1 MTEQKRE
8 LKSEAATTKDS
19 VKPMGSTGVGMT
31 LRSCPIL
38 KQEAR
43 PLNSTW
49 TNHWMWAALF
59 S

>member
-19 VKPMGSTGVGMT
+19 VKPMGSTGVGTT

-43 PLNSTW
+43 PLNST
-49 TNHWMWAALF
+49 
-59 S
+59 